1 MKPLD
6 KENRACKYHP
16 WRILKESLN
25 DRACRFSRWE
35 WFSVTNSD
43 KQKDCLCFKGQKK
56 DVPCKTLSH
65 QTDKHYFKVIMAATL
80 HCTRWW
86 YCYLSIKK
94 HLRSSLKVI
103 INTSISLNNIY
114 LWKDWIVIQDGALSH
129 TSNLAQDLLKETI
142 YWFYIKKDQQPP
154 LL

>member
-6 KENRACKYHP
+6 KENRACKYPP

-56 DVPCKTLSH
+56 DVPCKNLSH
-65 QTDKHYFKVIMAATL
+65 QTDKHYFKVMVAATL
-80 HCTRWW
+80 TLHEVMVLLFINKKALKIITES
-86 YCYLSIKK
+86 YYK
-94 HLRSSLKVI
+94 HL
-103 INTSISLNNIY
+103 
-114 LWKDWIVIQDGALSH
+114 H
-129 TSNLAQDLLKETI
+129 LLE
-142 YWFYIKKDQQPP
+142 
-154 LL
+154 